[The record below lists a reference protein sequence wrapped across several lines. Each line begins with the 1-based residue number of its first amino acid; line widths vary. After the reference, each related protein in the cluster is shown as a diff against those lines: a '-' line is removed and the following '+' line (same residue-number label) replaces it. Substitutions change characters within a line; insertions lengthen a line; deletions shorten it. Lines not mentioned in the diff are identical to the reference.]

1 MTFLLSPGIK
11 GLKLGKKLTIRI
23 FPIRISK
30 NFSKLLR
37 DVFQQYFLH
46 KCKSSLKISFSQEGT
61 SNLVMDLNLELLTES
76 FVNVH
81 LEKPF
86 WWKLCIY
93 KKIVGRNYLEISGRI
108 ASRYQRRNQNL
119 IEHLRWSCLRK

>member
-11 GLKLGKKLTIRI
+11 GLKLGKKLPIRI

-86 WWKLCIY
+86 WWKL
-93 KKIVGRNYLEISGRI
+93 
-108 ASRYQRRNQNL
+108 
-119 IEHLRWSCLRK
+119 